1 MTKQRIRIGQVGI
14 GHNHGADKMIAL
26 RALSDDFE
34 VVGVTENDPVW
45 YERRK
50 DLAAYRGLPFMP
62 EEELLSRVDAVA
74 VETDGF
80 ELVPAAMRCAE
91 RRLHIHMDKP
101 GGEDQ
106 AAFGRLLDL
115 CKSGGLAF
123 QQAYVY
129 RYNPA
134 LRFCIDA
141 VKKGWLGDI
150 FEIHAVMSRYDGAN
164 DAYRS
169 WLSQFKG
176 GAMYIFAGYL
186 LDIILLMMGEPQ
198 RVTPFMKKTRDDAL
212 IDNGLAVLE
221 YPRAT
226 ATVRVSVAEVDGMK
240 HRRFIICGTEGTV
253 ELCPIEAPAREY
265 YTQHLMV
272 RLTLL
277 HDTEQYPAGTH
288 EIDCGVLGS
297 RYEAQLLEF
306 AQVIRGEIANPYS
319 YEHEYQ
325 TNALLLKACGVN
337 GETDDKKI

>member
-1 MTKQRIRIGQVGI
+1 MTKKRIRIGQIGI

-26 RALSDDFE
+26 RALTDDFE
-34 VVGVTENDPVW
+34 VIGVTENDPVW
-45 YERRK
+45 YEKRK
-50 DLAAYRGLPFMP
+50 NLPAYRDLPFLS
-62 EEELLSRVDAVA
+62 EDELLSNVDAVT

-80 ELVPAAMRCAE
+80 ELVPAALRCAE
-91 RRLHIHMDKP
+91 RNLHIHMDKP

-106 AAFGRLLDL
+106 RTFGRLLEL
-115 CKSGGLAF
+115 CRSGKLAF

-134 LRFCIDA
+134 LQFCMNA
-141 VKKGWLGDI
+141 VRTGLLGKI

-164 DAYRS
+164 DFYRS
-169 WLSQFKG
+169 WLAQFKG

-186 LDIILLMMGEPQ
+186 LDIILLMMGEPE
-198 RVTPFMKKTRDDAL
+198 RVTPFMKQTRDDGL

-221 YPRAT
+221 YPGAT

-253 ELCPIEAPAREY
+253 ELCPIEAPGNLY
-265 YTQHLMV
+265 YTQHLTV

-277 HDTEQYPAGTH
+277 HDTALYSAGTH
-288 EIDCGVLGS
+288 MIDCGVLGS
-297 RYEAQLLEF
+297 RYEAQLSEF
-306 AQVIRGEIANPYS
+306 ARVIRGEISNPYP

-325 TNALLLKACGVN
+325 VNSLLLKACG
-337 GETDDKKI
+337 ISQ